1 MSILKI
7 TILTLTIFMLITFG
21 SKNEKNEKEAK
32 GLKVGQ
38 TAPVFRA
45 LDADSN
51 LFSIEEALINGPVVL
66 IFYRGFWCPVCNE
79 HLGSIQDSLAMI
91 ETTGA
96 KAIAVSPENPF
107 FLDKMADK
115 TGAEFTL
122 LYDEDYKIAN
132 AYDVN
137 FTPSTMK
144 LFTYNVALGAKLKE
158 SHSDESQKLPI
169 PATYIINQNGKIVW
183 RQFDPDYHNRAS
195 VRDIM
200 EVLKDEK
207 HFNEF

>member
-1 MSILKI
+1 M
-7 TILTLTIFMLITFG
+7 LTLSIFLLITFG
-21 SKNEKNEKEAK
+21 SKDEKSEKEAQ

-51 LFSIEEALINGPVVL
+51 LFSIEDALINGPVVL

-96 KAIAVSPENPF
+96 KVIAVSPENPF

-115 TGAEFTL
+115 TGAEL
-122 LYDEDYKIAN
+122 DRK
-132 AYDVN
+132 
-137 FTPSTMK
+137 
-144 LFTYNVALGAKLKE
+144 
-158 SHSDESQKLPI
+158 
-169 PATYIINQNGKIVW
+169 
-183 RQFDPDYHNRAS
+183 S
-195 VRDIM
+195 V
-200 EVLKDEK
+200 V
-207 HFNEF
+207 